1 MIDNLAQRKQFG
13 FERNNFS
20 INEFYKGSEHGV
32 SMNLDRIDGSG
43 SGVYQTVTK
52 NQDDCEN
59 KVEELQLEVIDF
71 FSILFSLLIWFF
83 VGRGD
88 P

>member
-1 MIDNLAQRKQFG
+1 
-13 FERNNFS
+13 
-20 INEFYKGSEHGV
+20 
-32 SMNLDRIDGSG
+32 MNLDRIDGSG